1 MLPPEDPDGW
11 EDAVNVE
18 DEADIRLKLRHT
30 RTALK
35 EMARAAQH
43 DGLYGEEMAALEESL
58 NALAEA
64 LDRALARKRSTE

>member
-1 MLPPEDPDGW
+1 MPPEEDDGW

-35 EMARAAQH
+35 EMARAAQR
-43 DGLYGEEMAALEESL
+43 DGLYAEQMAELEESL

-64 LDRALARKRSTE
+64 LDHALEHKRKPE